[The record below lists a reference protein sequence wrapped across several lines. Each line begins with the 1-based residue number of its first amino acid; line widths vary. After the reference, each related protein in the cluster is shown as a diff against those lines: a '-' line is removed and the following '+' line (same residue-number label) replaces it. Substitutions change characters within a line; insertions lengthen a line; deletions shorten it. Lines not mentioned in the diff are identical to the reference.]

1 MMLQIIEI
9 AISAFD
15 IYVIATFYY
24 RRLEKQVSVRAIVL
38 CSAAC
43 AALQYGMLLLR
54 LPAYLNI
61 ASSVAVC
68 FLMALMFHASWK
80 QRLFYPLVIT
90 SLGIVAEMAAGFLLS
105 ALCRMTV
112 NEIIATPH
120 DVKYL
125 VGSITAKL
133 VFFIFVRVLCR
144 LHVMNDSTLPLRHWL
159 LIMMVPVTSVAVCCG
174 LAFSADRYIISDPAA
189 PFLFL
194 AGILGVNVLAFIMYD
209 ELSVQSKA
217 LVEHERAKY
226 RMEADRRRYEDMITQ
241 SRELAAT
248 LHDTQK
254 HCGAVYD
261 LLAAGDSPAAMR
273 YIENMHTSGAM
284 RNRENGSSSNAVVS
298 TILRRKTDEAGQY
311 GIEVT
316 CNFEAASPLP
326 IDEVSLCLIL
336 GNALDNA
343 IEACRK
349 LPECDKRLI
358 EIDVRYQNDRL
369 TIRVANASKPVEIIN
384 NACATTKRNTIL
396 HGYGLPNIQKA
407 VAENGGNSVIRC
419 EGGMFILSVIFLL

>member
-24 RRLEKQVSVRAIVL
+24 RRLEKQMHVRAIVL

-61 ASSVAVC
+61 ACSVAIC
-68 FLMALMFHASWK
+68 FLISLMFHASYK
-80 QRLFYPLVIT
+80 QRLFYPMVIT
-90 SLGIVAEMAAGFLLS
+90 SLGIVAEITAGLLLS
-105 ALCRMTV
+105 VLCRMTV
-112 NEIIATPH
+112 NEITAAPH

-125 VGSITAKL
+125 VGSITARL

-144 LHVMNDSTLPLRHWL
+144 LHVMNDSTLPFRYWL

-174 LAFSADRYIISDPAA
+174 LAFSADRYIISDPVA
-189 PFLFL
+189 PFLIL

-209 ELSVQSKA
+209 ELSAQSKA

-226 RMEADRRRYEDMITQ
+226 RMEADRRQYEAMISQ
-241 SRELAAT
+241 SREFASL
-248 LHDTQK
+248 LHDMQK
-254 HCGAVYD
+254 HYGAVYD

-273 YIENMHTSGAM
+273 YIKNMHASGAM
-284 RNRENGSSSNAVVS
+284 RNRENGLSSNAAVNTV
-298 TILRRKTDEAGQY
+298 LRRKIDEAEQY
-311 GIEVT
+311 NIEVKS
-316 CNFEAASPLP
+316 NFEAEAALP

-349 LPECDKRLI
+349 LTEGEKRLI
-358 EIDVRYQNDRL
+358 EIDVRYQNERL
-369 TIRVANASKPVEIIN
+369 TIRVANTSKPVEIVN
-384 NACATTKRNTIL
+384 NTCATTKSNSML

-407 VAENGGNSVIRC
+407 VAENGGNSVIRY